1 MKTTLHACIGKL
13 ADLHINANDFHNA
26 LVFPLPK
33 KALLTIDPS
42 LLQCCLPFYSHPLSP
57 TRKSKVGNGTVIYD
71 EWWWRERRKEGS
83 WVGGEAL
90 TKRERKWN
98 DLIYVCSTMPS
109 LFLALYRCNAACAL
123 GGH

>member
-1 MKTTLHACIGKL
+1 M
-13 ADLHINANDFHNA
+13 
-26 LVFPLPK
+26 
-33 KALLTIDPS
+33 
-42 LLQCCLPFYSHPLSP
+42 
-57 TRKSKVGNGTVIYD
+57 GNGTVIYD

-123 GGH
+123 GGTDIGCPLKLGEWGGPPRKSKQD